1 MGNNNAT
8 YISQREANK
17 LMLKDYPDVLNI
29 DQMCEILSVSTKT
42 GYKIIKSGSICCL
55 KVGRAY
61 RIPKAHLFSYL
72 CIGMQ
77 TASAEA

>member
-1 MGNNNAT
+1 MGNNAT
-8 YISQREANK
+8 NISQREAYK

-55 KVGRAY
+55 KVG
-61 RIPKAHLFSYL
+61 
-72 CIGMQ
+72 
-77 TASAEA
+77 